1 MVEPH
6 DGLLVDYTLD
16 YPDPVGVQHYVYE
29 FDGAESFKAEIAP
42 ARTFGF
48 VNEFSKLVEHGL
60 AYGGRL
66 DNCVLIGEDGVI
78 NGELRF
84 PDEFV
89 RHKILDVIGDFSL
102 LGQPLR
108 GKITA
113 RATGHRHN
121 VAMVRELL
129 QAA

>member
-1 MVEPH
+1 M
-6 DGLLVDYTLD
+6 
-16 YPDPVGVQHYVYE
+16 
-29 FDGAESFKAEIAP
+29 
-42 ARTFGF
+42 
-48 VNEFSKLVEHGL
+48 NEFSKLVEHGL
-60 AYGGRL
+60 AYVGRL